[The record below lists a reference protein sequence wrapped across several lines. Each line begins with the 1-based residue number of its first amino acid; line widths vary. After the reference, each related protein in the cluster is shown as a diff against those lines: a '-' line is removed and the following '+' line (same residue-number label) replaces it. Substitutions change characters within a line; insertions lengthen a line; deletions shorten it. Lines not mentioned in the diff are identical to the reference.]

1 MEATEITTQM
11 TPCGGP
17 LPELEVPMINT
28 TVSCLAAEHRKLD
41 ELNMQLA
48 FAATRFVGDPDAI
61 AAYQRAIEVWDEIQ
75 QGLWPHLQIE
85 DELVLSWGRAHQA
98 ISDPVVDAVK
108 AEHQKMRALVA
119 ALPLWCSDANLE
131 PPTVQDRANL
141 AHTLLALVQ
150 TLDSHV
156 ERHEDE
162 ILPAILRALFRK

>member
-41 ELNMQLA
+41 ELNMQMA

-75 QGLWPHLQIE
+75 QGL
-85 DELVLSWGRAHQA
+85 
-98 ISDPVVDAVK
+98 
-108 AEHQKMRALVA
+108 
-119 ALPLWCSDANLE
+119 
-131 PPTVQDRANL
+131 
-141 AHTLLALVQ
+141 
-150 TLDSHV
+150 
-156 ERHEDE
+156 
-162 ILPAILRALFRK
+162 